1 MELKQ
6 DLIFF
11 FFSFLTRSE
20 FCEIGSNIGCQNGGI
35 CSNQTVPGLR
45 TVPFCGCPFGFSPP
59 QCAGSFSPPP
69 ICNSRNASDVPP
81 GCAFC
86 DPRTNNG
93 CANSGTCYYETR
105 LPGVPLPGL
114 PICGCGIKFSPPSCT
129 FASPVLPICDPN
141 NATHAPPSCN
151 FCDPTTNEVFLVC

>member
-1 MELKQ
+1 MG
-6 DLIFF
+6 
-11 FFSFLTRSE
+11 
-20 FCEIGSNIGCQNGGI
+20 CENGGI
-35 CSNQTVPGLR
+35 CSNQTVPGLGS
-45 TVPFCGCPFGFSPP
+45 VPVCGCPFGFSPP

-86 DPRTNNG
+86 DPRTKNG
-93 CANSGTCYYETR
+93 CMNGGTCYYETR